1 MKAVGDLL
9 IVILM
14 AIIVWGIT
22 ALVLIILSVNILV
35 PNAAAVTS
43 MAVATV
49 TAIAFVAFCIK
60 GRSVSKKESR
70 TDSPKMI
77 SDFTVFRD
85 YCATLAELDTTD
97 YIYDQS
103 FLPHPKERI
112 LCAAIRILERED
124 SPDEMRTGAALTIE
138 LSQFQA
144 GVGPTPQPTL
154 MSVIS
159 NSRFL
164 SEDRSEIKQAARTII
179 GHTKSETELN
189 AEKEREKLLSL
200 VGDALR

>member
-97 YIYDQS
+97 YIYLKNEFS
-103 FLPHPKERI
+103 
-112 LCAAIRILERED
+112 
-124 SPDEMRTGAALTIE
+124 AL
-138 LSQFQA
+138 LS
-144 GVGPTPQPTL
+144 V
-154 MSVIS
+154 
-159 NSRFL
+159 FL
-164 SEDRSEIKQAARTII
+164 SAKTAPMKCGLAQR
-179 GHTKSETELN
+179 
-189 AEKEREKLLSL
+189 
-200 VGDALR
+200 